1 MSATPKFDAIQWTAG
16 CGSCGGT
23 GFKFVAEIAKGCGDG
38 LLIKISHDDTI
49 TVSEWVDG
57 AQTRNAELMTKEQV
71 ESLL

>member
-23 GFKFVAEIAKGCGDG
+23 GFKFVGEIDKGGGDG
-38 LLIKISHDDTI
+38 LLIKISHDDTV
-49 TVSEWVDG
+49 TVSEWVG
-57 AQTRNAELMTKEQV
+57 GMRTRDSEPMTQEQV